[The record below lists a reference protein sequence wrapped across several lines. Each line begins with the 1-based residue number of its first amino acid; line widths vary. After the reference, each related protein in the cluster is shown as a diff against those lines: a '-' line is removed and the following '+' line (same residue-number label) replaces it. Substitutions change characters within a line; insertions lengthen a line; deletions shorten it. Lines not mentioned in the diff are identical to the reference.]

1 MSPPVLLPWQQRQW
15 QAVSTALAQQKLAH
29 ALLLVGPRGAGK
41 RHFTALL
48 AQALLCGARSAD
60 GIPCGHCQSCT
71 LVRAGTHPDLF
82 RLEKEEGSKVLKVDD
97 LREFNRR
104 VFLTPQLGNGL
115 VGIIDPVD
123 SLNRS
128 SANALLKSL
137 EEPPAD
143 ARILLVGERWM
154 SLPATLRSRCLILR
168 FMLPTAAA
176 AADALSQADARQ
188 DVLLEP
194 MRARF
199 SPDTTVRA
207 EWAESLAA
215 LCGGQEDPVI
225 LAERW
230 GRSFDKRLPE
240 LLDWMQGCAIDVM
253 KVQAGAAGRMLGERA
268 APAHL
273 REIAASLSPQAVP
286 ELSRLTLDTRRL
298 LDTQAKPQMLLEN
311 LLASWYQSSKSKH
324 AARRGQPR

>member
-1 MSPPVLLPWQQRQW
+1 MSHPALLPWQQRQW
-15 QAVSTALAQQKLAH
+15 QAVSAALAQQKLAH

-41 RHFTALL
+41 RHFAALL
-48 AQALLCGARSAD
+48 AQALLCSARTAD
-60 GIPCGHCQSCT
+60 GMPCGHCQACM
-71 LVRAGTHPDLF
+71 LMCAGTHPDLF

-137 EEPPAD
+137 EEPPIG

-168 FMLPTAAA
+168 FTLPSTEA
-176 AADALSQADARQ
+176 AADALGQADARHGH
-188 DVLLEP
+188 LLEAV
-194 MRARF
+194 RTRF
-199 SPDTTVRA
+199 CPDTPAWA
-207 EWAESLAA
+207 EWAASLVA

-230 GRSFDKRLPE
+230 SRSLSERLPE
-240 LLDWMQGCAIDVM
+240 LLDWMQGCALDVM
-253 KVQAGAAGRMLGERA
+253 KIQAGAAARLTGQRA
-268 APAHL
+268 ASAQL
-273 REIAASLSPQAVP
+273 RALAASLPPQAVP
-286 ELSRLTLDTRRL
+286 ELTQLTLDTRRL

-311 LLASWYQSSKSKH
+311 LLASWYQSSKSKR
-324 AARRGQPR
+324 AAHRGQPR